1 MIELDV
7 KFDTREITKY
17 LSDIEKKQIPFA
29 TARALTSTASDVK
42 DELIKEMD
50 RVFDRPTRY
59 TKSAFYIRSA
69 TKKKLIASVGIKD
82 FAGKGIPAIK
92 FLMPQ
97 IVGGTRA
104 PKRFEIWLRR
114 RGILP
119 EGMFAVPARGAKL
132 DRYGNLSRG
141 QITKMLANLQA
152 LPEMAQ
158 RTNDSRKIVYFVA
171 KIKGIRGIWKKRG
184 KRIQPFMVFVKA
196 PHYKK
201 RFDFEGVSNK
211 VINKRFHKNFDKA
224 LANALATA
232 K

>member
-1 MIELDV
+1 MIEIDV

-17 LSDIEKKQIPFA
+17 LNDIEKKQVPFA
-29 TARALTSTASDVK
+29 TARALTSTARDVK
-42 DELIKEMD
+42 DELIREMD

-69 TKKKLIASVGIKD
+69 TKKKLVASVGIKD
-82 FAGKGIPAIK
+82 FSFKGIPAIK
-92 FLMPQ
+92 FLAPQ
-97 IVGGTRA
+97 IYGGTRN
-104 PKRFEIWLRR
+104 PKRFELWLRR
-114 RGILP
+114 RSILP

-152 LPEMAQ
+152 LPDMAQ
-158 RTNDSRKIVYFVA
+158 RTTDSRKIVYFVA
-171 KIKGIRGIWKKRG
+171 KIKGIRGIWRKRG
-184 KRIQPFMVFVKA
+184 KKIQPFMVFVKA
-196 PHYKK
+196 PRYKK

-211 VINKRFHKNFDKA
+211 VIGKRFSKNFNKA